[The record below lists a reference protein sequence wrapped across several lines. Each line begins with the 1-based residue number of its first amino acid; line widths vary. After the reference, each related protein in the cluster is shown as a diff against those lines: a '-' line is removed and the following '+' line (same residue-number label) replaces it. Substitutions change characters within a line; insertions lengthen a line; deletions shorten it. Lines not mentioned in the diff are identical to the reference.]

1 MDMFSVCFKNNA
13 NEQISK
19 FLAYNVESSINQ
31 AFPVLRDQKAYINKA
46 KSLAYNLKKN
56 EVDLNIS

>member
-1 MDMFSVCFKNNA
+1 MDMFATCFKLNA

-31 AFPVLRDQKAYINKA
+31 AFPAQRDQKAYINKA
-46 KSLAYNLKKN
+46 KSLAFNLKKN
-56 EVDLNIS
+56 EVNISLI